1 MLPPSLSLPLSLLPP
16 NRHHP
21 SIGFINT
28 VCGIVVIA
36 VQMLGFNRMQKR
48 VGKHATASIG
58 LLLFGVGNALV
69 PIFPMVLVG
78 LTPGAGAFNATT
90 DGVGNSSSNSNG
102 MSAGGNSSALGGGA
116 VISGGGASYAARVGA
131 IVGCLIALI
140 IASCGFALSSPSIS
154 SILSRY
160 SSTKS
165 QGSVLGVAE
174 ALQAMSRV
182 IGA

>member
-1 MLPPSLSLPLSLLPP
+1 
-16 NRHHP
+16 
-21 SIGFINT
+21 
-28 VCGIVVIA
+28 
-36 VQMLGFNRMQKR
+36 MLGFNRMQKR

-78 LTPGAGAFNATT
+78 LTPGAGVFNATT
-90 DGVGNSSSNSNG
+90 DGAGNNNNSSSISNG
-102 MSAGGNSSALGGGA
+102 MRAGGNASASGGGA
-116 VISGGGASYAARVGA
+116 VISGGGASYAARGGA
-131 IVGCLIALI
+131 IVGCLVALI

-182 IGA
+182 VGA

>member
-1 MLPPSLSLPLSLLPP
+1 MEGVEGVRRGTKGNKQREHQHQHCIITLLFLTVLPPSLSLSLSPLPP

-90 DGVGNSSSNSNG
+90 DGAGNSSGSSNSNG
-102 MSAGGNSSALGGGA
+102 MRAGGNSSALG
-116 VISGGGASYAARVGA
+116 
-131 IVGCLIALI
+131 
-140 IASCGFALSSPSIS
+140 
-154 SILSRY
+154 
-160 SSTKS
+160 
-165 QGSVLGVAE
+165 
-174 ALQAMSRV
+174 
-182 IGA
+182 